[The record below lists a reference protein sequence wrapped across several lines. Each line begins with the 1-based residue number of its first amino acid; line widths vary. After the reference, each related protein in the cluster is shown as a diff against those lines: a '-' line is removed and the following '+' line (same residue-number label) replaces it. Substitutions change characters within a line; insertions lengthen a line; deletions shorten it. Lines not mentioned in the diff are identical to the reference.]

1 MTEKLH
7 KVLARA
13 GLGSRRH
20 VEEWIQQGRVTVNG
34 ETARV
39 GARVDSRDRLAV
51 DGRPVHTASPT
62 SGPRILIYHK
72 PLGELVTREDPRG
85 RPTVFQALPDPRT
98 GRWIAVGRL
107 DINSTGLLLF
117 TDDGELA
124 NRLMHPR
131 ANLEREYLVRVY
143 GSVDQAMIDRL
154 KAGIELDGRPA
165 RFKSI
170 VPVGGESGP
179 NRTFRVALT
188 EGRNREV
195 RRLWESVGCSV
206 SRLKRIRF
214 GPVRLPRDLGPGE
227 WRDMPSAQVRRL
239 TGVDSGR
246 RAAGT
251 DSAPRRRHPL
261 RQSRRK

>member
-20 VEEWIQQGRVTVNG
+20 IEQWIQQGRVTVNG

-51 DGRPVHTASPT
+51 DGRPVAVASSKT
-62 SGPRILIYHK
+62 PRVLMYHK

-85 RPTVFQALPDPRT
+85 RPTVFQALPDPGT

-107 DINSTGLLLF
+107 DINSTGLLLV

-131 ANLEREYLVRVY
+131 ANLDREYMARVF
-143 GSVDQAMIDRL
+143 GAVDQAMLDRL
-154 KAGIELDGRPA
+154 RSGIELDGKPA

-170 VPVGGESGP
+170 TPVGEPSGP
-179 NRTFRVALT
+179 NRTFRVVLT

-195 RRLWESVGCSV
+195 RRLWEAVGCSV
-206 SRLKRIRF
+206 NRLKRIRF
-214 GPVRLPRDLGPGE
+214 GPVKLPRDLQPGK
-227 WRDMPSAQVRRL
+227 WRYLPASQSRRL
-239 TGVDSGR
+239 TGELT
-246 RAAGT
+246 AE
-251 DSAPRRRHPL
+251 
-261 RQSRRK
+261 RQKAQKKAQKKGDGGIKN

>member
-20 VEEWIQQGRVTVNG
+20 IEEWIKQGRVTVNG
-34 ETARV
+34 EAARV
-39 GARVDSRDRLAV
+39 GARVDTRDRLAV
-51 DGRPVHTASPT
+51 DGRPVRAASST
-62 SGPRILIYHK
+62 VPRVLIYHK
-72 PLGELVTREDPRG
+72 PLGELVTRDDPQG
-85 RPTVFQALPDPRT
+85 RPTVFQALPRLQQ

-131 ANLEREYLVRVY
+131 ANLEREYVVRVY
-143 GSVDQAMIDRL
+143 GTVDQGTIDRL
-154 KAGIELDGRPA
+154 KTGVELDGQVA
-165 RFKSI
+165 RFRSI
-170 VPVGGESGP
+170 VPVGGKTGP
-179 NRTFRVALT
+179 NLTFRVVLT

-195 RRLWESVGCSV
+195 RRLWEAAGCSV

-214 GPVRLPRDLGPGE
+214 GPVKLPRDLAPGE
-227 WRDMPSAQVRRL
+227 WRNMPSAQVRRL
-239 TGVDSGR
+239 TGI
-246 RAAGT
+246 
-251 DSAPRRRHPL
+251 SA
-261 RQSRRK
+261 SA